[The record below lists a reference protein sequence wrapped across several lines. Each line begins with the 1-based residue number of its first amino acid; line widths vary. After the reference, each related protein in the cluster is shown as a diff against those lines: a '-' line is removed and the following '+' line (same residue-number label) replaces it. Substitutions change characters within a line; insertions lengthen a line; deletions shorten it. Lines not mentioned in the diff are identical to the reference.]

1 MKILNLWKTLLSVKI
16 AKKMDKIDLIIKTD
30 ESKLNQSITRHYS
43 WSLIGVRT
51 PIQSRL
57 FKNSV
62 SIIAAIT
69 TEGVSFWSAIV
80 GTTNSNTFIDF
91 IKYLFRFI

>member
-1 MKILNLWKTLLSVKI
+1 MIILNLWKTLLSVKI
-16 AKKMDKIDLIIKTD
+16 AKEMDKIDLIIKTD
-30 ESKLNQSITRHYS
+30 ESTLNQFITRHYS
-43 WSLIGVRT
+43 WSPIDVRT

-69 TEGVSFWSAIV
+69 TEGVSFWCAIV
-80 GTTNSNTFIDF
+80 VATDSNIFIDF
-91 IKYLFRFI
+91 IKYHFRFI

>member
-16 AKKMDKIDLIIKTD
+16 AKKIDNFDLIIKTD
-30 ESKLNQSITRHYS
+30 ESTLNQSITRHYS
-43 WSLIGVRT
+43 LSLIGDRT

-69 TEGVSFWSAIV
+69 TEGVSFWCSIF
-80 GTTNSNTFIDF
+80 GTTDSNIFIDF
-91 IKYLFRFI
+91 IKDLLNFI